1 MLIQLRFE
9 FALYISSEGADTLVI
24 EFADPNI
31 FITEKGIQIPEEHR
45 RLTRNLMR

>member
-1 MLIQLRFE
+1 MIQLNFE

-31 FITEKGIQIPEEHR
+31 FISEKGIKIIDEHR
-45 RLTRNLMR
+45 RITRKLMR